1 MLVLIDVVSVF
12 LGVAAMRLAWRVI
25 MATYSGWFAFRM
37 EPVGYV
43 KMFVFV
49 LIGYLLVLGLDFR
62 RISPSPSRRS
72 VTSANRSSEA
82 MVMSAISRAMAA
94 PEEMAMPASAS
105 EKENAASAAHKK
117 TAGPFRD
124 LRQYSCRRL
133 PADKVGTDPP
143 AVQVYPA
150 DQQHHQQRKPGKRI
164 G

>member
-1 MLVLIDVVSVF
+1 MLVLIDAVSVF

-94 PEEMAMPASAS
+94 PDEMAMPASAS

-117 TAGPFRD
+117 PQVPFGICVNIHVAACRQTRLGRIR
-124 LRQYSCRRL
+124 LRYRC
-133 PADKVGTDPP
+133 T
-143 AVQVYPA
+143 
-150 DQQHHQQRKPGKRI
+150 QQISSTTSSASQENG
-164 G
+164 